1 MSAERTLPDPVWAPT
16 GDGFERAI
24 VFEQGWNDRGGQYGV
39 HGMEIRFLLRGPKGV
54 TQFAMNTGWIPG
66 EKGVSPTLADY
77 FPSGSDL
84 GYHAIEPQYDREME
98 QIGGRESC
106 PFLDGK
112 PCFYD
117 GSGLQAEPVLADF
130 IQRGEVAVWE
140 ALRERHDGLKGGA
153 S

>member
-1 MSAERTLPDPVWAPT
+1 MADPTIPTVLAPAWAPA
-16 GDGFERAI
+16 DDNFERAV
-24 VFEQGWNDRGGQYGV
+24 VFESGWNDRGGQYGV

-54 TQFAMNTGWIPG
+54 AQFVMNAGWIPG
-66 EKGVSPTLADY
+66 EKGISPRLADY

-84 GYHAIEPQYDREME
+84 GYHAHVPQYDGAME
-98 QIGGRESC
+98 GRSEC
-106 PFLDGK
+106 PYLDGK

-117 GSGLQAEPVLADF
+117 GSGLQAEPVLTDF

-140 ALRERHDGLKGGA
+140 ALRERHDDLTGGT